1 MAFQRIKYNIIEY
14 RMVKINIR
22 LFLLFLMSFSN
33 VWYLTGQEMVFR
45 DTVSVKLYFQQGYDT
60 LSSSFRDNGIRFD
73 SLLHHERLFNKE
85 SERRLR
91 LVCIVS
97 GASPEG
103 GTEINRYLSDRRG
116 IAARAYL
123 KERLALDTCFF
134 KMESRGVDWI
144 GLMRQVAMSDMPHR
158 AEVLDILYNTPE
170 WVIRDGVIVDSRKN
184 RLQRLYGGQVWRY
197 MEKFFFPELRRTKIL
212 FVYEPCPVEI
222 LKPRMTIPI
231 YRSLFNDSSGS
242 VFTPLSIPLQPVES
256 IGERSIYIGL
266 KTNLLYCVA
275 LVPNL
280 GVEFYLGK
288 GWSAGGSWMYAWWK
302 NDRRHHY
309 WRIYGGELFF
319 RKYFGSRANQKPLTG
334 HHLGIYSQ
342 GFTYDF
348 ETGSWGYRWYTRRY
362 TLG

>member
-1 MAFQRIKYNIIEY
+1 
-14 RMVKINIR
+14 MVKINIR
-22 LFLLFLMSFSN
+22 LFLLLLMPFSN
-33 VWYLTGQEMVFR
+33 VRYLTGQEMVSR

-73 SLLHHERLFNKE
+73 SLLHHTRLFNKE
-85 SERRLR
+85 SEHRLR
-91 LVCIVS
+91 QVCIVS

-116 IAARAYL
+116 IAARTYL
-123 KERLALDTCFF
+123 KEKLALDTCFF

-144 GLMRQVAMSDMPHR
+144 GLTGQIAMSDMPHR
-158 AEVLDILYNTPE
+158 TEVLDILYNTPE
-170 WVIRDGVIVDSRKN
+170 WVIRDGAIVDSRKN
-184 RLQRLYGGQVWRY
+184 RLQRLYGGRVWRY

-212 FVYEPCPVEI
+212 FVYEPCSVGI
-222 LKPRMTIPI
+222 LKPGMAIPI
-231 YRSLFNDSSGS
+231 YRSLFNDSTGS
-242 VFTPLSIPLQPVES
+242 ISTPLSIPLQPVEP
-256 IGERSIYIGL
+256 IGGRSIYIGL

-280 GVEFYLGK
+280 GMEFYLGK

-302 NDRRHHY
+302 NDQRHHY

-334 HHLGIYSQ
+334 HHLGC
-342 GFTYDF
+342 
-348 ETGSWGYRWYTRRY
+348 E
-362 TLG
+362 